1 MGDSL
6 NIQSHAEAVTA
17 VCATLRSDPDNAA
30 ARTELN
36 KLTEASALVRLISD
50 RSRTAA
56 TARASLLRLMDPPP
70 TRHNSTISPV
80 RAEESHV
87 A

>member
-1 MGDSL
+1 MKTPS
-6 NIQSHAEAVTA
+6 ISSHAGAVTA

-30 ARTELN
+30 ARAELTQ
-36 KLTEASALVRLISD
+36 LTEASALVRLISD
-50 RSRTAA
+50 RSRAAA

-70 TRHNSTISPV
+70 THHNSTISPV

>member
-1 MGDSL
+1 MVDSL

-30 ARTELN
+30 ARAELAQ
-36 KLTEASALVRLISD
+36 LTEASALVRLISD
-50 RSRTAA
+50 RGRAAA

-70 TRHNSTISPV
+70 THQTAQFSSAL
-80 RAEESHV
+80 AEESHV

>member
-1 MGDSL
+1 MKTSS
-6 NIQSHAEAVTA
+6 ISSHAEAVTA

-30 ARTELN
+30 ARAELTH
-36 KLTEASALVRLISD
+36 LTEASALVRLISD
-50 RSRTAA
+50 RSRAAA
-56 TARASLLRLMDPPP
+56 TARASLLGLMDPPP
-70 TRHNSTISPV
+70 PHHNSTISPA